1 MDINEKLNNLTE
13 KSVWYFAKQ
22 ETSFD
27 KVFDACCLLAA
38 YPDEAA
44 TEVFENHKG
53 ENGVVS
59 NYRILSVA
67 QLFGLLSKSN
77 PFQRNGSS
85 YDKEELTGH
94 LQKRVDSIAQ

>member
-13 KSVWYFAKQ
+13 KSIWYFAKQ

-27 KVFDACCLLAA
+27 KVFDACSLLAA
-38 YPDEAA
+38 YPNEAA
-44 TEVFENHKG
+44 TDVFETHKG

-67 QLFGLLSKSN
+67 QFVLACCQSQILFKGMVLLMTK
-77 PFQRNGSS
+77 RN
-85 YDKEELTGH
+85 
-94 LQKRVDSIAQ
+94 